1 MKTWT
6 FTAGW
11 LLKKE
16 ISRFIVWVA
25 VLLLAGNALG
35 KPAPAN
41 PSMDILE
48 FLGTFETAG
57 GKEIDPMKLEEEPVS
72 RKASA
77 RPVSPKLKEERG
89 NMKGKGDGN
98 E

>member
-16 ISRFIVWVA
+16 ISRFVIVVT
-25 VLLLAGNALG
+25 VLLLAVNALG
-35 KPAPAN
+35 KQSPAG
-41 PSMDILE
+41 PSMDMLE

-57 GKEIDPMKLEEEPVS
+57 GKEIDPMKLEDEPIT
-72 RKASA
+72 RKTSA
-77 RPVSPKLKEERG
+77 IPASPKPKEERV
-89 NMKGKGDGN
+89 NTKGKGGR